1 MPVLIWVVFIAG
13 AIASRYFFGTQG
25 RLAYAAVVFIAIL
38 LFRRQLTI
46 GLTHLASK
54 WGLMKATIDKMPTS
68 IRLAPANAMDE
79 VAKPSAAEL
88 SAAGFID
95 AGACNIPPMP
105 KIRLALMVHPVEN
118 FLAAIETASSIGAQV
133 NIHTLYADGS
143 VVTYTN
149 SRLPAP
155 KAQRPEQK
163 LVRMPGAAPATLFS
177 RARNERRGDGISA
190 MSAQDAPNIYERL
203 YTDSIKYR
211 KTHGA

>member
-88 SAAGFID
+88 SAAGFMD
-95 AGACNIPPMP
+95 AGAWNIPPMP

-143 VVTYTN
+143 VETYTN

-155 KAQRPEQK
+155 KTQRPEQK

>member
-1 MPVLIWVVFIAG
+1 MPVLIWAVFIVG

-25 RLAYAAVVFIAIL
+25 RLAYAAVVLVAIL

-46 GLTHLASK
+46 GLTHLASR
-54 WGLMKATIDKMPTS
+54 WGLLKATIDKMPTS

-79 VAKPSAAEL
+79 LAKPPAAEL

-95 AGACNIPPMP
+95 AGAWNIPPMP
-105 KIRLALMVHPVEN
+105 KIRLALMVHPGEN
-118 FLAAIETASSIGAQV
+118 LLAAIETASSIGAQV

-143 VVTYTN
+143 VATYTN

-163 LVRMPGAAPATLFS
+163 FVRMPDTAPAALFS
-177 RARNERRGDGISA
+177 RARNERRRDGIRA
-190 MSAQDAPNIYERL
+190 VNAQDAPNIYERL
-203 YTDSIKYR
+203 YADSINYR
-211 KTHGA
+211 KAHGA